1 MGFVLRICQWNH
13 YVLQFES
20 GSISITKHLF
30 DFVSGRIEFYA
41 STIGS
46 FEKSGSSTSKATLFK
61 TTKFY
66 STIRSIFATDGSL
79 RPNEILDYYSFS
91 IFALIILLVCK
102 QKCKVVLLYSH
113 RSLAINIK

>member
-1 MGFVLRICQWNH
+1 MGVLRICQWNH
-13 YVLQFES
+13 YILQFES

-91 IFALIILLVCK
+91 IFAQIILVCK